1 MRIDY
6 LYLSLAVVLLWLPLA
21 ALLGRRVRRELRN
34 PARGSLVTLPALLR
48 SPWAWCDLLRA
59 GGGMWLL
66 LHQVVLP
73 ALPTDKPPTQA
84 MIWALRVAIPTVLL
98 LGVWIQTML
107 TGSRR
112 LRLAPLFY
120 LLGITVVLLH
130 WQVWLFGGM
139 LGFTLTAMLRRWQLV
154 FWLLPATLIAA
165 AALFRMADLPVAIIA
180 VLYVLPGLLG
190 LRPERPLAW
199 VFSEAHAFRVDKDKP
214 RRHRHR
220 SERRAS
226 GAGSQRSAGPDRATR

>member
-6 LYLSLAVVLLWLPLA
+6 LFLTLAVVLLWLPLA

-34 PARGSLVTLPALLR
+34 PARGSLVTLPALLC
-48 SPWAWCDLLRA
+48 SPWAWFDLLRA

-66 LHQVVLP
+66 IHQVVP
-73 ALPTDKPPTQA
+73 KSLPTDTPPSQTA
-84 MIWALRVAIPTVLL
+84 IWALRVAVPCALL
-98 LGVWIQTML
+98 LGAWSQTML

-120 LLGITVVLLH
+120 LFGITVVLLP
-130 WQVWLFGGM
+130 WQISLFGGV

-154 FWLLPATLIAA
+154 FWLLPATLLAA
-165 AALFRMADLPVAIIA
+165 AALFRMLNLAVALIA

-199 VFSEAHAFRVDKDKP
+199 VFSQARSFRVDDQKP

-220 SERRAS
+220 HDRRAS
-226 GAGSQRSAGPDRATR
+226 EAGSLRSAGPDRAER

>member
-1 MRIDY
+1 MRFDS
-6 LYLSLAVVLLWLPLA
+6 LYLSLAVVFLWLPLA

-48 SPWAWCDLLRA
+48 SPWAWFDLLRA
-59 GGGMWLL
+59 GGGLWLL
-66 LHQVVLP
+66 LHHVVLP
-73 ALPTDKPPTQA
+73 ALPTDKPPTQT
-84 MIWALRVAIPTVLL
+84 MIWALRVAVPVALL
-98 LGVWIQTML
+98 LGVWIQTMI

-120 LLGITVVLLH
+120 LLGITVVLLR
-130 WQVWLFGGM
+130 WQVWLFGGL

-165 AALFRMADLPVAIIA
+165 AALFRMLDLSVAIVA

-190 LRPERPLAW
+190 LRPQRPLAW
-199 VFSEAHAFRVDKDKP
+199 IFSQAHAFQVEKDKP
-214 RRHRHR
+214 QRRHHRHDRR
-220 SERRAS
+220 SS
-226 GAGSQRSAGPDRATR
+226 GAGSQRSAGPDHAAR